1 MLKKAIHLLLIL
13 GLSACGGDSKDSKE
27 DDVVIKSQKPTITL
41 AYNKAYVNEGE
52 TIEIPFTFTNDSG
65 EEYTISTTDTDTIE
79 ASIENNKLI
88 LKINNV
94 NKDKIEEPIIKI
106 MDSFGLQDD
115 QKVNV
120 SIKNLINP
128 DSVLNLIVLNT
139 SIELQQTNGLDATY
153 LKEEVLIEVKS
164 NGDHQVKYALK
175 NESNEN
181 TGLNYFF
188 DEEMSKFIFSYSFS
202 GEEDESPTVLEYDFL
217 ISVHSNTAEAIKTRT
232 QSIKIKIN
240 KSNNDSL
247 MNQINYIYKKIQES
261 SINDEEE
268 KSLLYYLVDVAEN
281 NFSIDLKESK
291 IIKIDINNIS
301 LEKMLKGNIQDLSHY
316 LTFIDNFKQE
326 IQTLELE
333 EAELKKAY
341 SDFLNSLRPYEL
353 LKKIESLKM
362 EKELI
367 KGDFYKNIIEEFSNN
382 FHIKLPKIHLGKV
395 YNFGSFYSS
404 FIGNP
409 NYGYIK
415 ENFSE
420 NNEVLLVWVPYSQYK
435 FIEAIL
441 LVKYDTNLFVVTEQE
456 EEKEEEMEE
465 AQ

>member
-1 MLKKAIHLLLIL
+1 
-13 GLSACGGDSKDSKE
+13 
-27 DDVVIKSQKPTITL
+27 
-41 AYNKAYVNEGE
+41 
-52 TIEIPFTFTNDSG
+52 
-65 EEYTISTTDTDTIE
+65 
-79 ASIENNKLI
+79 
-88 LKINNV
+88 
-94 NKDKIEEPIIKI
+94 
-106 MDSFGLQDD
+106 
-115 QKVNV
+115 
-120 SIKNLINP
+120 
-128 DSVLNLIVLNT
+128 
-139 SIELQQTNGLDATY
+139 
-153 LKEEVLIEVKS
+153 
-164 NGDHQVKYALK
+164 
-175 NESNEN
+175 
-181 TGLNYFF
+181 
-188 DEEMSKFIFSYSFS
+188 
-202 GEEDESPTVLEYDFL
+202 
-217 ISVHSNTAEAIKTRT
+217 
-232 QSIKIKIN
+232 
-240 KSNNDSL
+240 
-247 MNQINYIYKKIQES
+247 
-261 SINDEEE
+261 
-268 KSLLYYLVDVAEN
+268 
-281 NFSIDLKESK
+281 
-291 IIKIDINNIS
+291 
-301 LEKMLKGNIQDLSHY
+301 MLKGNIQDLSHY

-326 IQTLELE
+326 LQTFELE